1 MTCLICMSE
10 DKSVGFGGTWVE
22 RVCSKC
28 GRYGIQSAL
37 IEQMEKLGQ
46 RFHIGRTR
54 DYLVMRIEHGENPWI
69 TPVDINNYCLLDS

>member
-1 MTCLICMSE
+1 MTSLICMSE
-10 DKSVGFGGTWVE
+10 DKSVGFGGKWGE

-54 DYLVMRIEHGENPWI
+54 DYLAMRIEHGETLGSLRSTSTI
-69 TPVDINNYCLLDS
+69 TA